1 MFRAEPPPQKQRPAP
16 SALLETCFRNMKFY
30 KPNKVFQLLG
40 RGLVCL
46 GGSPGRGEGKGLA
59 LRLGVS
65 GLDHP
70 QDADSHLSGPLQE
83 RRWPAQGGAADTGRE
98 RVQPPPPARGGGP
111 VHPLHIQK
119 AQPRHLKGPGPQ
131 SARSTAGLCSG
142 PKHGPPLASAG
153 MRARPHSKLTPPG
166 TNTPSGRGCRGGTQ
180 RAAPPCSAHPDMG
193 GVILTPNLVT
203 HDLSLTPVWSEAGRA
218 LDAGSC

>member
-1 MFRAEPPPQKQRPAP
+1 MFRAESPPQKQRPAP
-16 SALLETCFRNMKFY
+16 SALLETRFRNVKFY

-46 GGSPGRGEGKGLA
+46 GGTPGRGEGEGLA
-59 LRLGVS
+59 LQLGVS
-65 GLDHP
+65 GLGHP

-83 RRWPAQGGAADTGRE
+83 RRWAAQGGAADTGRE

-111 VHPLHIQK
+111 VHPLHVQE

-131 SARSTAGLCSG
+131 SAQSTAGLCSG

-166 TNTPSGRGCRGGTQ
+166 TNTLSGRGCQ
-180 RAAPPCSAHPDMG
+180 RRYAESSPSLLGSPRHGRCPPDPKSGDP
-193 GVILTPNLVT
+193 
-203 HDLSLTPVWSEAGRA
+203 
-218 LDAGSC
+218 